1 MPAAVTTA
9 TLFGGAK
16 TGFWGLRLRGG
27 QEDAQKE
34 ESSLYPVGLGRGRA
48 GCEAACDLSRHLQ
61 REDL

>member
-9 TLFGGAK
+9 TSFGGAK

-27 QEDAQKE
+27 QEDAPKE
-34 ESSLYPVGLGRGRA
+34 ESSLYPVGLGKGRA
-48 GCEAACDLSRHLQ
+48 GRGAAFDRSRHLQ